1 MKKAMS
7 PRKEINIGLIIGM
20 LYAVFINITG
30 ISIPCLFREITGL
43 KCPGCGITTFFMN
56 MFRGDI
62 KAAISANPSLVIVLP
77 LLGAVLV
84 SVYVRNSWNIKEK
97 WTLWCL
103 YISLFLLLFF
113 SILRNLPF
121 LMDFCR
127 KFIHI

>member
-1 MKKAMS
+1 MS

-20 LYAVFINITG
+20 LYAVFIKITG

-43 KCPGCGITTFFMN
+43 KCPGCGITTFFIN

-62 KAAISANPSLVIVLP
+62 KTSISANPSLVIVLP

-97 WTLWCL
+97 WILWCL
-103 YISLFLLLFF
+103 YISLFLLLLFG
-113 SILRNLPF
+113 ILRNLPF
-121 LMDFCR
+121 LIDLFR
-127 KFIHI
+127 KIIHI

>member
-1 MKKAMS
+1 MS

-20 LYAVFINITG
+20 LYAVFIKITG
-30 ISIPCLFREITGL
+30 INIPCLFREITGL

-62 KAAISANPSLVIVLP
+62 KTAISANPSLVLVLP

-113 SILRNLPF
+113 GILRNLPF
-121 LMDFCR
+121 LIDLFR
-127 KFIHI
+127 KIIHI

>member
-1 MKKAMS
+1 MS

-20 LYAVFINITG
+20 LYAVFIKITG

-62 KAAISANPSLVIVLP
+62 KTAISANSSLVIVLP
-77 LLGAVLV
+77 LLGAVLI
-84 SVYVRNSWNIKEK
+84 SVYVKNSWDIRKR

-103 YISLFLLLFF
+103 YLSLFFLLSFG
-113 SILRNLPF
+113 ILRNLPF
-121 LMDFCR
+121 LIDLFGEI
-127 KFIHI
+127 IHI

>member
-1 MKKAMS
+1 MS

-20 LYAVFINITG
+20 LYAVFIKITG
-30 ISIPCLFREITGL
+30 ISVPCLFREITGL

-62 KAAISANPSLVIVLP
+62 KTAISANPSLVLVLP

-84 SVYVRNSWNIKEK
+84 SVYVRNSLNIKEK
-97 WTLWCL
+97 WTLLFL

-113 SILRNLPF
+113 GILRNLPF
-121 LMDFCR
+121 LIDLFR
-127 KFIHI
+127 KIIHI